1 MMMHDLTTTA
11 YAYIHISIDWRLR
24 IRYVM
29 TMVTY
34 RSRDAHLQSA
44 LVVGEMKRAV
54 SNPQITFI
62 CLATSRVTWV
72 QLSGLFTQARA

>member
-1 MMMHDLTTTA
+1 
-11 YAYIHISIDWRLR
+11 
-24 IRYVM
+24 M